1 MADTKTENL
10 QTTPLDALHRAL
22 GARMV
27 PFAGYA
33 MPVQYK
39 LGVLKEHLHTRNS
52 VGLFDVSHMG
62 QAVVHGADGV
72 AATLE
77 KLCPGSLAELKAGR
91 MRYSMLLNEQG
102 GILDDLMVTRPA
114 SALPGFDAADQMMVV
129 VNAACK
135 DADFA
140 LIENALGEG
149 QTLTILAD
157 RALLAL
163 QGPKAIDALTKLVPD
178 VTSLTFMTA
187 DVFEWEGA
195 PLFISRSGYTGED
208 GFEICVPN
216 DKAEALAN
224 ALLTDDLVEAI
235 GLGARDSLR
244 LEAGLPLYG
253 HDIDETTNPIEAA
266 LTFAI
271 GKRRKMDRDFRG
283 EEEIMRDLFD
293 GPIRKRIALLPEG
306 RGIAR
311 EGSKIL
317 DQDGTEIG
325 KVTSGTF
332 SPSLERPIAMGLVD
346 AEFSREGTALS
357 IEVRGKPIAAT
368 VTPLPFVPHR
378 YVRTAK

>member
-1 MADTKTENL
+1 
-10 QTTPLDALHRAL
+10 
-22 GARMV
+22 
-27 PFAGYA
+27 
-33 MPVQYK
+33 
-39 LGVLKEHLHTRNS
+39 
-52 VGLFDVSHMG
+52 
-62 QAVVHGADGV
+62 
-72 AATLE
+72 
-77 KLCPGSLAELKAGR
+77 
-91 MRYSMLLNEQG
+91 LNEQG

>member
-1 MADTKTENL
+1 MAETKTDEL
-10 QTTPLDALHRAL
+10 KTTPLDALHRAL

-39 LGVLKEHLHTRNS
+39 LGVLKEHLHTRAS
-52 VGLFDVSHMG
+52 AGLFDVSHMG
-62 QAVVHGADGV
+62 QAIVHGTDGV

-114 SALPGFDAADQMMVV
+114 GPLPGFDAADQMMVV

-135 DADFA
+135 EADFA
-140 LIENALGEG
+140 LIENALAEG

-163 QGPKAIDALTKLVPD
+163 QGPKAVDALAKLVPG
-178 VTSLTFMTA
+178 VTALTFMTA
-187 DVFEWEGA
+187 DVFTWEGA
-195 PLFISRSGYTGED
+195 DLFISRSGYTGED
-208 GFEICVPN
+208 GFEISVPN
-216 DKAEALAN
+216 NKAEALAN
-224 ALLTDDLVEAI
+224 ALLADELVEAI

-253 HDIDETTNPIEAA
+253 HDIDETTNPVEAA

-293 GPIRKRIALLPEG
+293 GAIRTRVALLPEG

-317 DQDGTEIG
+317 SLDGTEIG
-325 KVTSGTF
+325 TVTSGTF
-332 SPSLERPIAMGLVD
+332 APSLERPIAMGLVD
-346 AEFSREGTALS
+346 SEYAKEGTSLS
-357 IEVRGKPIAAT
+357 IELRGKPVAAI
-368 VTPLPFVPHR
+368 VTPLPFVPHN
-378 YVRTAK
+378 YVRASK